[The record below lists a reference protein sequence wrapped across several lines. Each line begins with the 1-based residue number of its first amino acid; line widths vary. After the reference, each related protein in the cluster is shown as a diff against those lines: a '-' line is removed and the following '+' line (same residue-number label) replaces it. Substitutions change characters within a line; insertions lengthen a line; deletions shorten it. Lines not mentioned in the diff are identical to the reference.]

1 MNKTKANHCTLNYNQ
16 LILNIM
22 RNFIKVSLAGAI
34 ALAAIVAC
42 NKKEVVQDNPT
53 FNPETKEVT
62 TQFVLSV
69 NTGGPQTKQT
79 ATNVQRAS
87 NFLGINEAHV
97 LAYKTNM
104 SVPAL
109 NVEPYVLTSSV
120 ATDRD
125 YALGILYSN
134 GSIDASNNAASSSN
148 RIVQLNVP
156 VDVDAMLF
164 YGKAINASPG
174 SATGKLTYNV
184 DKTPANTHFD
194 LVKRLDDETSY
205 KHTGDL
211 MVFII
216 NRIIGSS
223 VDQMAA
229 TDTYTAPGDPNDP
242 KTVYTNLPALSWKD
256 LGAIYDDPAQRP
268 NLTGL
273 EEILGAAYS
282 TFTKIESGEYRA
294 GSSAAI
300 KTMMTSLID
309 VVKSVQS
316 ANPTGPEEA
325 NACRLADQIMQRK
338 GRYFTDAMEFQAVN
352 SIKDNVTT
360 MGVLTAA
367 EFDTKFSG
375 VNNITSFPHTQF
387 GIPDGA
393 AQLEYDATTGEF
405 EYLDP
410 NQALANPGNSF
421 DPNNYLFPAEIAYY
435 VNSPI
440 RTTSQDV
447 TTNDYPNGVNP
458 WDDDATS
465 GNKWEAKSWQ
475 ANSRVQS
482 NTRGI
487 AVRNNINYGVA
498 LLESKIAIASGITH
512 FKDNKAN
519 KTHDTN
525 DNLIPIDNHHLVF
538 TGVLVGGQI
547 NSVDW
552 QFLPKVTT
560 GSEFTYVVY
569 DDAIAD
575 GTIPT
580 PTGKENYTLVL
591 DNYNK
596 TIADDATQSSVRVAL
611 EFKNEGDPFW
621 GHDNIVPK
629 DGVFYLI
636 AELPVATAT
645 SASVLNLPVWPDEA
659 KYAIPPVYGIDSQAV
674 PSGKV
679 AGHSK
684 QINRVFIQNFVTTAT
699 FTLGETSLRNAYV
712 TVPNLSSTQMSLG
725 LSVDLK
731 WHTGFTYNLTL

>member
-1 MNKTKANHCTLNYNQ
+1 MGK
-16 LILNIM
+16 
-22 RNFIKVSLAGAI
+22 FIKVSLAGAI
-34 ALAAIVAC
+34 VLAAAVAC
-42 NKKEVVQDNPT
+42 TPKEEVSDNPDY
-53 FNPETKEVT
+53 NPQTKEVT

-69 NTGGPQTKQT
+69 NTSSPQTKMT
-79 ATNVQRAS
+79 ATSVQKAT

-97 LAYKTNM
+97 MAFKTGM
-104 SVPAL
+104 STTAL
-109 NVEPYVLTSSV
+109 TTEPFVLSSST

-125 YALGILYSN
+125 YALGTLYSN
-134 GSIDASNNAASSSN
+134 GSINAANNAASSSN

-164 YGKAINASPG
+164 YGKAINATTSN
-174 SATGKLTYNV
+174 ATGKLTYVV
-184 DKTPANTHFD
+184 DKTPSNTHFD
-194 LVKRLDDETSY
+194 LVKRLENETNY

-216 NRIIGSS
+216 NRIIGSEIS
-223 VDQMAA
+223 AMG
-229 TDTYTAPGDPNDP
+229 TSDTYSAPGDPKDP
-242 KTVYTNLPALSWKD
+242 KDVYTNLPALSWKD
-256 LGAIYDDPAQRP
+256 LGTTYDDPTARP
-268 NLTGL
+268 GMSGL

-300 KTMMTSLID
+300 KGMVTSLID
-309 VVKSVQS
+309 VVKTVQN
-316 ANPTGPEEA
+316 AEPTGNEEA

-338 GRYFTDAMEFQAVN
+338 GRYFTDAMEFQDVGTMKSNA
-352 SIKDNVTT
+352 TT
-360 MGVLTAA
+360 AGAITAA
-367 EFDTKFSG
+367 DWETKFSG
-375 VNNITSFPHTQF
+375 VTSITSFPHTQF

-393 AQLEYDATTGEF
+393 AQLRYDATTGKF

-410 NQALANPGNSF
+410 NQALANPGNTF
-421 DPNNYLFPAEIAYY
+421 NPNNYLYPAEIAYY

-458 WDDDATS
+458 WDDDTTS
-465 GNKWEAKSWQ
+465 GNKWEVKSWMN
-475 ANSRVQS
+475 NSRVQS

-498 LLESKIAIASGITH
+498 LLESKLAIGSGFTH
-512 FKDNKAN
+512 FKDNKAA
-519 KTHDTN
+519 KTGDAN
-525 DNLIPIDNHHLVF
+525 DNLIPIDNHHLTF

-547 NSVDW
+547 NTVDW
-552 QFLPKVTT
+552 QFLPKVST

-569 DDAIAD
+569 DDAIAS

-580 PTGKENYTLVL
+580 PTGSENYTLVL

-596 TIADDATQSSVRVAL
+596 TLADNAQSSVKVAL
-611 EFKNEGDPFW
+611 EFKNEGDAFW
-621 GHDNIVPK
+621 GKDNLVPK
-629 DGVFYLI
+629 DGIFYLI

-645 SASVLNLPVWPDEA
+645 STSVTALPVWPDES
-659 KYAIPPVYGIDSQAV
+659 KYAIPPVYGVDSEAV

-684 QINRVFIQNFVTTAT
+684 QINRVFIQNFVTSAT
-699 FTLGETSLRNAYV
+699 FTLGEDSLKNAYV
-712 TVPNLSSTQMSLG
+712 TVPNLASTQMSLG

-731 WHTGFTYNLTL
+731 WHSGYTYNISL

>member
-1 MNKTKANHCTLNYNQ
+1 MGK
-16 LILNIM
+16 LIK
-22 RNFIKVSLAGAI
+22 FSLAGAI
-34 ALAAIVAC
+34 ALAAAVAC
-42 NKKEVVQDNPT
+42 NPKEVVSDNPN

-69 NTGGPQTKQT
+69 NTGSPQTKQT
-79 ATNVQRAS
+79 AAAAQKAS

-97 LAYKTNM
+97 LAYKTGM
-104 SVPAL
+104 SVTSL
-109 NVEPYVLTSSV
+109 DVEPFVLSSST

-125 YALGILYSN
+125 YALGTLYSN
-134 GSIDASNNAASSSN
+134 GSIDAVNNATSSSN

-164 YGKAINASPG
+164 YGKAINATTSN
-174 SATGKLTYNV
+174 ATGKLVYNV

-194 LVKRLDDETSY
+194 LVKRLTDETAY

-216 NRIIGSS
+216 NRIISS
-223 VDQMAA
+223 EVAAMAA
-229 TDTYTAPGDPNDP
+229 ADSYSAPGDPKDP
-242 KTVYTNLPALSWKD
+242 KTVYKDLPALSWKD
-256 LGAIYDDPAQRP
+256 LGAKYDDATQRP
-268 NLTGL
+268 TLTGL

-282 TFTKIESGEYRA
+282 TFTKIETGEYRA

-300 KTMMTSLID
+300 KGMMTSLID
-309 VVKSVQS
+309 VVKTVQG
-316 ANPTGPEEA
+316 AEPTGPEEA

-338 GRYFTDAMEFQAVN
+338 GRYFTDAMEFLGV
-352 SIKDNVTT
+352 ST
-360 MGVLTAA
+360 MKSNAIGAGAITEA
-367 EFDTKFSG
+367 EWTSKFSG
-375 VNNITSFPHTQF
+375 VENITSFPHTQF

-393 AQLEYDATTGEF
+393 AQLKFESDAF
-405 EYLDP
+405 EYMDP
-410 NQALANPGNSF
+410 NQALANPGSTFN
-421 DPNNYLFPAEIAYY
+421 PNNYLYPAEIAYF

-458 WDDDATS
+458 WDDDTTS
-465 GNKWEAKSWQ
+465 GNKWEAKSWKS
-475 ANSRVQS
+475 NSRVQS

-498 LLESKIAIASGITH
+498 LLESKIAIATGLTN
-512 FKDNKAN
+512 FKDNKKA
-519 KTHDTN
+519 KTGDAN
-525 DNLIPIDNHHLVF
+525 DNLIPTNNHHLTF

-547 NSVDW
+547 NTVDW

-569 DDAIAD
+569 DDAIAS

-580 PTGKENYTLVL
+580 PAGNENYTLVF

-596 TIADDATQSSVRVAL
+596 TLADDAQQTVRVAL
-611 EFKNEGDPFW
+611 EFKNEGDAFW
-621 GHDNIVPK
+621 GKDNIVPK

-645 SASVLNLPVWPDEA
+645 SASVLALPVWPDGG
-659 KYAIPPVYGIDSQAV
+659 KYAIPPVYGVDGEGL

-684 QINRVFIQNFVTTAT
+684 QINRVFIQNFVTSAT
-699 FTLGETSLRNAYV
+699 FTLGENSLKNAYV
-712 TVPNLSSTQMSLG
+712 TVPNLASTQMSLG

-731 WHTGFTYNLTL
+731 WHSGYTYNVTL

>member
-1 MNKTKANHCTLNYNQ
+1 MRKLTKLT
-16 LILNIM
+16 
-22 RNFIKVSLAGAI
+22 LAGAI
-34 ALAAIVAC
+34 ALAVVAC
-42 NKKEVVQDNPT
+42 NKKDVVQDNPT

-69 NTGGPQTKQT
+69 NTGGPQTKMT
-79 ATNVQRAS
+79 ATNVQKAS

-104 SVPAL
+104 SVTSL
-109 NVEPYVLTSSV
+109 DVEPFVLSSST

-125 YALGILYSN
+125 YALGTLYSN
-134 GSIDASNNAASSSN
+134 GSINAGTNATASSN

-156 VDVDAMLF
+156 VDVDAFLF
-164 YGKAINASPG
+164 YGKAINAST
-174 SATGKLTYNV
+174 SNATGKLTYNV
-184 DKTPANTHFD
+184 DKTPSNTHFD
-194 LVKRLDDETSY
+194 LVNRLAAEDETAY

-223 VDQMAA
+223 VAA
-229 TDTYTAPGDPNDP
+229 MTSTDSYSAPGDPNDP
-242 KTVYTNLPALSWKD
+242 KKVYTSLPALTWKE
-256 LGAIYDDPAQRP
+256 LGARYDDPALRP
-268 NLTGL
+268 DLKGL

-300 KTMMTSLID
+300 KGMMTSLID
-309 VVKSVQS
+309 VVKSVQG
-316 ANPTGPEEA
+316 AEPTGPEEA

-338 GRYFTDAMEFQAVN
+338 GSYFSDAMAFLGVS
-352 SIKDNVTT
+352 SIKENAI
-360 MGVLTAA
+360 AA
-367 EFDTKFSG
+367 GAVADEATWESKFSG
-375 VNNITSFPHTQF
+375 VTNITSFPHTLF

-393 AQLEYDATTGEF
+393 AQLKYTASTGTF

-410 NQALANPGNSF
+410 NQALLNAGNDF
-421 DPNNYLFPAEIAYY
+421 DPKKYLYPSEIAYY

-447 TTNDYPNGVNP
+447 TTADYPNGVTP
-458 WDDDATS
+458 WDTEGTGS
-465 GNKWEAKSWQ
+465 KWAEKSWQ
-475 ANSRVQS
+475 TNSRVQS

-498 LLESKIAIASGITH
+498 LLETKVAIGSGFSY

-519 KTHDTN
+519 KTNDAN
-525 DNLIPIDNHHLVF
+525 DNLIPIDNHHLTL
-538 TGVLVGGQI
+538 TGVLVGGQY

-569 DDAIAD
+569 DDTIAS

-580 PTGKENYTLVL
+580 PTGQENYTLVL

-596 TIADDATQSSVRVAL
+596 TIADDAPQSPVRVAL

-621 GHDNIVPK
+621 GKDNIIPK
-629 DGVFYLI
+629 DGIFYLI
-636 AELPVATAT
+636 AEIPVASAT
-645 SASVLNLPVWPDEA
+645 GGKITGIPTWPDEA
-659 KYAIPPVYGIDSQAV
+659 KYAIPPVYGVDSEAV
-674 PSGKV
+674 PSGKTK
-679 AGHSK
+679 GHSK
-684 QINRVFIQNFVTTAT
+684 KINRVFIQNFVTSAT
-699 FTLGETSLRNAYV
+699 FTLGEESLRNAYV
-712 TVPNLSSTQMSLG
+712 TVPNLASTQMSLG
-725 LSVDLK
+725 LSVDLT
-731 WHTGFTYNLTL
+731 WHTGFTYNVTL

>member
-1 MNKTKANHCTLNYNQ
+1 MRKFTKFL
-16 LILNIM
+16 
-22 RNFIKVSLAGAI
+22 LAGAI
-34 ALAAIVAC
+34 ALAAAVAC
-42 NKKEVVQDNPT
+42 NTKEKVSDNPN

-69 NTGGPQTKQT
+69 NTNSPQTKQA
-79 ATNVQRAS
+79 ATNVQKAS

-97 LAYKTNM
+97 MAYKTSM

-109 NVEPYVLTSSV
+109 NVEPFVLNSAT

-125 YALGILYSN
+125 YPLGTLYSN
-134 GSIDASNNAASSSN
+134 GSIDAANNATSSSN

-164 YGKAINASPG
+164 YGKAINATTSN
-174 SATGKLTYNV
+174 ATGKLTYVV
-184 DKTPANTHFD
+184 DKVPANTHFD
-194 LVKRLDDETSY
+194 LVKRLESETNY

-211 MVFII
+211 LVFII

-223 VDQMAA
+223 VTAMASG
-229 TDTYTAPGDPNDP
+229 DSYSAPGDPNDP
-242 KTVYTNLPALSWKD
+242 KTVYSNLPALSWEE
-256 LGAIYDDPAQRP
+256 LGARYDDPAVRP
-268 NLTGL
+268 NMTGL
-273 EEILGAAYS
+273 EEVLGAAYS

-300 KTMMTSLID
+300 KGMMTSLIE
-309 VVKSVQS
+309 VVNNVL
-316 ANPTGPEEA
+316 AAEPTGNEEA
-325 NACRLADQIMQRK
+325 NACRLAAQIMARK

-352 SIKDNVTT
+352 TIKTNVTDLNI
-360 MGVLTAA
+360 LTTA
-367 EFDTKFSG
+367 EWDTQFSG
-375 VNNITSFPHTQF
+375 VTNITSFPHTEF
-387 GIPDGA
+387 HIPEGA
-393 AQLEYDATTGEF
+393 AQLRFIPASGTTPGKF
-405 EYLDP
+405 EYMDP
-410 NQALANPGNSF
+410 NQALANPGNTF
-421 DPNNYLFPAEIAYY
+421 DPNNYLYPAEIAYY

-465 GNKWEAKSWQ
+465 GNKWEVKSWQ
-475 ANSRVQS
+475 VNSRVQS

-487 AVRNNINYGVA
+487 AIRNNINYGVA
-498 LLESKIAIASGITH
+498 LLESKIAIPAGLTN
-512 FKDNKAN
+512 FKDNKSL
-519 KTHDTN
+519 KTGDAN
-525 DNLIPIDNHHLVF
+525 DNLIPTNNHHLTF
-538 TGVLVGGQI
+538 TGVLVGGQF

-569 DDAIAD
+569 DDAIAS

-580 PTGKENYTLVL
+580 PAGSENYTLVF

-596 TIADDATQSSVRVAL
+596 TIADDAPQSLVRVAL

-621 GHDNIVPK
+621 GKDNIVPK
-629 DGVFYLI
+629 DGIFYLI

-645 SASVLNLPVWPDEA
+645 SASVLTLPVWPDES
-659 KYAIPPVYGIDSQAV
+659 KYAIPPVYGVDSEAV
-674 PSGKV
+674 PGGKT

-684 QINRVFIQNFVTTAT
+684 QINRVFIQNFVTSAT
-699 FTLGETSLRNAYV
+699 FTLGENSLKNAYV
-712 TVPNLSSTQMSLG
+712 TVPNLASTQMSLG

-731 WHTGFTYNLTL
+731 WHTGYTYDITL

>member
-1 MNKTKANHCTLNYNQ
+1 
-16 LILNIM
+16 M
-22 RNFIKVSLAGAI
+22 RTFIRLSVAGAI
-34 ALAAIVAC
+34 ALAAVAC
-42 NKKEVVQDNPT
+42 NTKEAITDNPNY
-53 FNPETKEVT
+53 NPETREVT

-69 NTGGPQTKQT
+69 NTGSPQTKMT
-79 ATNVQRAS
+79 AANVQRS
-87 NFLGINEAHV
+87 GFLGIQDAHV

-109 NVEPYVLTSSV
+109 SVEAFVLNSSQ
-120 ATDRD
+120 AADRE
-125 YALGILYSN
+125 YPLGVLYSN
-134 GSIDASNNAASSSN
+134 GSIDAANNASSSSN

-164 YGKAINASPG
+164 YGKAINASP
-174 SATGKLTYNV
+174 SNATGKLTYTV
-184 DKTPANTHFD
+184 DKTPSNTHFD
-194 LVKRLDDETSY
+194 LVKRLEDETSY

-211 MVFII
+211 MVFIV

-223 VDQMAA
+223 IAAMGA
-229 TDTYTAPGDPNDP
+229 TDTYQAPGDPSDP
-242 KTVYTNLPALSWKD
+242 KTNYANLPALSWKD
-256 LGAIYDDPAQRP
+256 LGAKYDDPTQRL
-268 NLTGL
+268 NLYPL

-282 TFTKIESGEYRA
+282 NFTKIETGEYRA

-300 KTMMTSLID
+300 KGMMTSLID
-309 VVKSVQS
+309 VVKSVQD
-316 ANPTGPEEA
+316 ANPTGDAEA

-352 SIKDNVTT
+352 TIKENVVALN
-360 MGVLTAA
+360 VLTSA
-367 EFDTKFSG
+367 EWDAQFSG
-375 VNNITSFPHTQF
+375 VTNIISFPHTQF
-387 GIPDGA
+387 YIPEGA
-393 AQLEYDATTGEF
+393 AQLSYSATTGKF

-410 NQALANPGNSF
+410 NQALANPGNTF
-421 DPNNYLFPAEIAYY
+421 NPNNYLYPSEIAYY

-447 TTNDYPNGVNP
+447 KTTDFPNGVNP

-465 GNKWEAKSWQ
+465 GNKWTAKSWQ
-475 ANSRVQS
+475 NNSRVQS

-498 LLESKIAIASGITH
+498 LLESKIAIASGVAN
-512 FKDNKAN
+512 FKDNRAA
-519 KTHDTN
+519 KTGDAN
-525 DNLIPIDNHHLVF
+525 DNLIPTDNHHLTL
-538 TGVLVGGQI
+538 TGILVGGQP

-552 QFLPKVTT
+552 QFLPKSST
-560 GSEFTYVVY
+560 FTYVVY
-569 DDAIAD
+569 DDAIAS

-580 PTGKENYTLVL
+580 PAGNENYTLVL
-591 DNYNK
+591 DNYDK
-596 TIADDATQSSVRVAL
+596 SLADNAQSPVKVAL

-621 GHDNIVPK
+621 GRDNIVPK

-645 SASVLNLPVWPDEA
+645 STSVLRLPVWPDEG
-659 KYAIPPVYGIDSQAV
+659 KYAIPPVYGVDSEAV

-684 QINRVFIQNFVTTAT
+684 QINRVFIQNFVTSAT
-699 FTLGETSLRNAYV
+699 FTLGEDSLKNAYL

-725 LSVDLK
+725 LSVDLA
-731 WHTGFTYNLTL
+731 WHTGYTFNIAL